1 MKSVGASSRG
11 SRRKETFFSQLPI
24 ERLSPHKSHN
34 LGSHFSMVWVM
45 ATEAAPEVNRK
56 WSPEKGKNIQ
66 NAPSGLSAPT
76 SENLPEQSKVERAL
90 GLWGGQRALG
100 RGF

>member
-1 MKSVGASSRG
+1 MKSVGSSSRG

-34 LGSHFSMVWVM
+34 SGSHFSMVWVT

-76 SENLPEQSKVERAL
+76 LPEQSQVESAL
-90 GLWGGQRALG
+90 GHWGGQRALG